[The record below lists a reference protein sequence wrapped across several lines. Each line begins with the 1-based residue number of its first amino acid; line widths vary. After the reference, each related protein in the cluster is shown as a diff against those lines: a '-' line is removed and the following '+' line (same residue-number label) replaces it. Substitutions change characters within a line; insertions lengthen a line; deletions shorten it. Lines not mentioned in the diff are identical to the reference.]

1 MKIKQI
7 KNSIIKAMSERC
19 GFELSASTNIDH
31 HYVMAVKLGHSTPEQ
46 VAVSIEADCTI
57 TYSQAV

>member
-7 KNSIIKAMSERC
+7 KTAIIKELSERC
-19 GFELSASTNIDH
+19 GFELSSATTIEH

-46 VAVSIEADCTI
+46 VAVMIENDCTV
-57 TYSQAV
+57 TYN